1 MKRTLLVNWNASQK
15 QWIKYYQGKKYY
27 LGTGKGV
34 SDRESYN
41 RAVAKFNA
49 IKKTVDAGGKVNST
63 RTVLSGKKPKKKKTS
78 SSV

>member
-15 QWIKYYQGKKYY
+15 QWIKYYQGRKYY

-41 RAVAKFNA
+41 RAVAPILELVEKITNGNQEE
-49 IKKTVDAGGKVNST
+49 V
-63 RTVLSGKKPKKKKTS
+63 
-78 SSV
+78 